1 MVKVVK
7 KYDRKEAELKEL
19 RIQKSEISAL
29 ENKNEM
35 EKLQKINIQQNHL
48 VTQKQ
53 VFLKQWYT
61 SERLRKFM
69 RDTATELNKK

>member
-1 MVKVVK
+1 LVKVVK